1 MVSVLML
8 CSVTAL
14 AMGFAMKGRYENIV
28 QFENTYTFQLL
39 SSRNDL
45 DQQARDLIEKE
56 SPIAVSSRIP
66 ILSLDQS
73 LVKARENYSKYAFTS
88 YSHLR
93 QLALDTGMELNFSE
107 PGEDEIFKISHLYLL
122 SLITEQDNVKIEI
135 NGKAYQQTGDSDVP
149 YLGYLQEYMSFYV
162 LNDKEYEKLRSLGE
176 ELMAYNYRIGDQKC
190 FAKIRENLDVLVQ
203 STEENHTARV
213 GIDPESNEIDWIKVL
228 YSICIFMFLVFI
240 LASGSILFMKVYND
254 AFEEKER
261 CQIILKMGFDRTLL
275 KRSIAMELGVTY
287 GLIFLVMQISSFFS
301 VGALGKMMFT
311 DLTLV
316 DLISSAVVL
325 GILGLW
331 YLLSVWAYG
340 KNAGL

>member
-1 MVSVLML
+1 MRIRSK
-8 CSVTAL
+8 SI
-14 AMGFAMKGRYENIV
+14 FAVVFPCLYQR
-28 QFENTYTFQLL
+28 
-39 SSRNDL
+39 
-45 DQQARDLIEKE
+45 LI
-56 SPIAVSSRIP
+56 
-66 ILSLDQS
+66 QTQ
-73 LVKARENYSKYAFTS
+73 NGY
-88 YSHLR
+88 
-93 QLALDTGMELNFSE
+93 

-213 GIDPESNEIDWIKVL
+213 AIDPESNEIDWIKVL

-261 CQIILKMGFDRTLL
+261 YRILQKIGTDKKVLR
-275 KRSIAMELGVTY
+275 RAAAMELLAAYGVS
-287 GLIFLVMQISSFFS
+287 FLVMGISSLFS

-311 DLTLV
+311 NLIGV
-316 DLISSAVVL
+316 NLISVLVVFVILAV
-325 GILGLW
+325 W
-331 YLLSVWAYG
+331 YCLSLWAYER
-340 KNAGL
+340 NAGIDSCKTMY